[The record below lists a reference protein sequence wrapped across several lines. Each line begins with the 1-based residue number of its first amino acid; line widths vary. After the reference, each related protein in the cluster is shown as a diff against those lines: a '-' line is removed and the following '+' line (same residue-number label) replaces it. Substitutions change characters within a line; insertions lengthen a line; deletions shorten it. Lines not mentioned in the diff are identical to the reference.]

1 MGAQI
6 HISGYGARG
15 PGPGRTRDLGP
26 GLRDPH
32 ISTSTCRHSCIHT
45 NISKHS
51 CIFTLIL
58 YISAHPHIN
67 MTTCPHTKPWT
78 SRNRGGPTA
87 PPGPPA
93 LRRHSPT
100 YGWLRTTDSGQLLK
114 PSPYTRQKLLGQM
127 IAFDFV
133 LRSLRGHF
141 MDVDLL
147 PVLLLRSCHAF
158 QEAGW
163 GPYDFPQIRCKH
175 FDPADEA
182 LTLQVQT
189 PSN

>member
-93 LRRHSPT
+93 LRRHSPALPASLPRA
-100 YGWLRTTDSGQLLK
+100 GPARPG
-114 PSPYTRQKLLGQM
+114 PGGRRAGGRGECC
-127 IAFDFV
+127 
-133 LRSLRGHF
+133 RSEGGVREG
-141 MDVDLL
+141 
-147 PVLLLRSCHAF
+147 A
-158 QEAGW
+158 AGPPPW
-163 GPYDFPQIRCKH
+163 MPEVHGSHI
-175 FDPADEA
+175 
-182 LTLQVQT
+182 
-189 PSN
+189 